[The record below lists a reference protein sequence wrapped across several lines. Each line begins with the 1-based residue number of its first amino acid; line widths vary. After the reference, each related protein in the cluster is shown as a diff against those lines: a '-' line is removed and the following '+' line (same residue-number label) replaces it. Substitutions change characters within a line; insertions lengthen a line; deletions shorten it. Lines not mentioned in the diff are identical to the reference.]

1 MLMVFIYHAVAVTLL
16 VLFAIFVGWYA
27 CDYLK
32 YKEGSWIGLLI
43 VVLLLLFM
51 ISCVSLGI

>member
-1 MLMVFIYHAVAVTLL
+1 MVFIYHLIAVTLL
-16 VLFAIFVGWYA
+16 VLFAVFVGWYA

-32 YKEGSWIGLLI
+32 YENGSWIGLTI
-43 VVLLLLFM
+43 VILLLMFM